1 MRRVLTL
8 PAAIVATAIAAWAAE
23 ETGRDNS
30 DESFDI
36 EPPLLIQNRSAEPL
50 PGAETTA
57 ASTAAVDPAR
67 LEKQLERA
75 RKNAAGADHLCKIG
89 VLARLDVEQRAL
101 KIVRLESDLANA
113 QLARAKE
120 EFALQESRLTAGE
133 ISKADCAPAEATLAH
148 AIEAAHAA
156 AENRERAELEAA
168 ELNLHRQEKLLAL
181 GSARKSDVNRAE
193 ERLAQLRAPKD

>member
-8 PAAIVATAIAAWAAE
+8 LAVIVATAMVAWAE
-23 ETGRDNS
+23 EKGKDNS

-50 PGAETTA
+50 PGAGTTA
-57 ASTAAVDPAR
+57 ASTADVDPAR

-75 RKNAAGADHLCKIG
+75 RKNAAGAEHLYKIG
-89 VLARLDVEQRAL
+89 VLARLDVEQCAL
-101 KIVRLESDLANA
+101 KIVRLEGDLANA
-113 QLARAKE
+113 RLAGAKE
-120 EFALQESRLTAGE
+120 EFAVQESRLTAGE
-133 ISKADCAPAEATLAH
+133 ISKADCAPAEAALAH
-148 AIEAAHAA
+148 AIETAHAA
-156 AENRERAELEAA
+156 AANRERAELEAA